1 MNVMWNVRLSASKNR
16 YYMLRGA
23 MARRISGKFSCGGSP
38 GKCEVIESYP
48 IYDAR
53 AKKQFHT
60 MRIAVFSTRSR

>member
-1 MNVMWNVRLSASKNR
+1 MGNVSLSASKNR
-16 YYMLRGA
+16 YYMVRGP

-38 GKCEVIESYP
+38 GKCEVTESSP

-53 AKKQFHT
+53 AIKQFHT